1 MECVCLTIS
10 STLNSVFT
18 LLIFILDKN
27 SICFVTAWYKK
38 VLQEQSFYVTLADA
52 ITLNIDDKL
61 ALKQKGFDFCLSV
74 SDLI

>member
-1 MECVCLTIS
+1 M
-10 STLNSVFT
+10 
-18 LLIFILDKN
+18 
-27 SICFVTAWYKK
+27 CFVTAWYKK
-38 VLQEQSFYVTLADA
+38 SLQEQSFYVTLADA